1 MAKRMAR
8 MAARQLIR
16 MLRLIFCASLA
27 AFVLLSLSPID
38 PLQQNVG
45 QAAMGSMSAEQIQRL
60 QAYWGVDTPP
70 LERFAAWVQGMLRG
84 DFGVSLLYRQ
94 PVLTVIGA
102 KLANSL
108 WLLVLAW
115 VISGLLGFGLG
126 VLAGAMQGRWPDKLI
141 RGWSML
147 IASTPAFWVAL
158 LLLMIF
164 GVWLKLLPVGL
175 SVPIGLEATAVTLVD
190 RLRHAILPAL
200 ALSITG
206 TASVCLHTR
215 QKTIQALESD
225 FVLFARARGG
235 AKGILLRH
243 VLRHV
248 LLPAI
253 TLRLPAWVSCWAAP
267 VLVEQVF
274 FLSGSRSGHGD
285 SGPGRR
291 SAAASGYHGDLQRH
305 GIRCEFCGGLP
316 VWSGG
321 PPHPKGGRPG
331 MKRIWNNLRQPR
343 TAALIRL
350 VFAAVI
356 LLAVMIAGVACREQ
370 ALATDFT
377 RKNLAPCA
385 EYLFGTDWMGR
396 DMFTRTLSGLSLSIR
411 IGVVTAAVS
420 AVVALA
426 AGVSAALLGRWADS
440 ALTWLI
446 DLFMGIPHILLL
458 VLISCACGRGFWGV
472 TIGIVATHWM
482 SLARLIRGEVMQ
494 LRQSGYVQVARK
506 LGASPAAIAARHILP
521 GVLPQFFT
529 GLVLLFPHAIL
540 HEASVTFLGFGLTSE
555 QPAVGVI
562 LSESMQYLATGRWWL
577 ALLPGLCLV
586 AVVLLFELAGKSL
599 AALWSVNAEQEAA

>member
-8 MAARQLIR
+8 MAVRQLIR
-16 MLRLIFCASLA
+16 MLLLIFCASLA

-45 QAAMGSMSAEQIQRL
+45 QAAMGSMSAEQIERL

-70 LERFAAWVQGMLRG
+70 LERFAAWVSGMLQG

-126 VLAGAMQGRWPDKLI
+126 VLAGATQGRWPDKLI
-141 RGWSML
+141 RGWSMI

-225 FVLFARARGG
+225 FVLFARARGESG
-235 AKGILLRH
+235 KGILLRH

-253 TLRLPAWVSCWAAP
+253 TLQFASLGELLGSS

-274 FLSGSRSGHGD
+274 SY
-285 SGPGRR
+285 PGLGQ
-291 SAAASGYHGDLQRH
+291 ATVTAGLGGDLPLLL
-305 GIRCEFCGGLP
+305 GITVICSAMVFGA
-316 VWSGG
+316 
-321 PPHPKGGRPG
+321 
-331 MKRIWNNLRQPR
+331 N
-343 TAALIRL
+343 
-350 VFAAVI
+350 FAADC
-356 LLAVMIAGVACREQ
+356 L
-370 ALATDFT
+370 
-377 RKNLAPCA
+377 
-385 EYLFGTDWMGR
+385 Y
-396 DMFTRTLSGLSLSIR
+396 
-411 IGVVTAAVS
+411 
-420 AVVALA
+420 
-426 AGVSAALLGRWADS
+426 
-440 ALTWLI
+440 
-446 DLFMGIPHILLL
+446 
-458 VLISCACGRGFWGV
+458 
-472 TIGIVATHWM
+472 
-482 SLARLIRGEVMQ
+482 
-494 LRQSGYVQVARK
+494 
-506 LGASPAAIAARHILP
+506 
-521 GVLPQFFT
+521 
-529 GLVLLFPHAIL
+529 GLVDPRIRKGADR
-540 HEASVTFLGFGLTSE
+540 A
-555 QPAVGVI
+555 
-562 LSESMQYLATGRWWL
+562 
-577 ALLPGLCLV
+577 
-586 AVVLLFELAGKSL
+586 
-599 AALWSVNAEQEAA
+599 